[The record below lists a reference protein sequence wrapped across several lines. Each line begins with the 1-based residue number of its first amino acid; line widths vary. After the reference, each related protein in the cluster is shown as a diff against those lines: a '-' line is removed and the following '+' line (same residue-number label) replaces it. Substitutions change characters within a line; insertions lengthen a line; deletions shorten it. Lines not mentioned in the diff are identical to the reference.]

1 MEDLTLVLGPVTTT
15 EASSNDQILWM
26 ALGGVT

>member
-1 MEDLTLVLGPVTTT
+1 MGMRIAGSARIGVRE
-15 EASSNDQILWM
+15 SNDQILWM